1 MLHNCILLIFRQT
14 GQDTTEEI
22 RSRDFRQELEERERI
37 AAKEKSKEKGHR
49 SYGESSAKKSRLEM
63 LTTSNL
69 DVDDPVDDD
78 DDDDSD
84 DRLVYCHRYCTF
96 KENSN
101 L

>member
-1 MLHNCILLIFRQT
+1 
-14 GQDTTEEI
+14 
-22 RSRDFRQELEERERI
+22 
-37 AAKEKSKEKGHR
+37 
-49 SYGESSAKKSRLEM
+49 M

-84 DRLVYCHRYCTF
+84 DRYVFLLISFDRKLVCH
-96 KENSN
+96 